1 MTMFEPWLSPLTDL
15 FSSEIFVTVGALSG
29 LMFVGSL
36 IAIPLILIRL
46 PSDYFD
52 ERVPRTW
59 MKDHHPVLRWMGLV
73 IKNIVGL
80 IFLLVGLAMLVLP
93 GQGILTMLIGIS
105 LMDFPGKRRLEATM
119 IGQPVVLKAINSI
132 REKCGIPPLILAP
145 GSESKKHPD
154 HTSNSAEV

>member
-1 MTMFEPWLSPLTDL
+1 MFENLLTPLQDL
-15 FSSEIFVTVGALSG
+15 FSNEVLIAVGAMSG

-59 MKDHHPVLRWMGLV
+59 MKDHHPILRWMGLL
-73 IKNIVGL
+73 IKNIMGL
-80 IFLLVGLAMLVLP
+80 VFLLVGLAMLVLP

-105 LMDFPGKRRLEATM
+105 LMDFPGKRRLEALI
-119 IGQPVVLKAINSI
+119 IGQPMVFNAINAI
-132 REKCGIPPLILAP
+132 REKCGRSPLTLAP
-145 GSESKKHPD
+145 DSGSENKRDPA
-154 HTSNSAEV
+154 SNSAEV